1 MELAGLGAGLA
12 AWEEPGGEGDTGKAG
27 KLEEIAAIGV
37 RHGGLPEN

>member
-1 MELAGLGAGLA
+1 LGASLA
-12 AWEEPGGEGDTGKAG
+12 AGEEPGGEGDAGKAG